1 MHLTDCV
8 KKNTKGVLIVS
19 KSEECIICKSKI
31 KMLLYCNGCH
41 RRKIAQAKLDAYEDC
56 KEIICRE
63 EHWKQM
69 LRYIGRKVI
78 ELKGVVAVSEYSY
91 LEALNKIEDKDIR
104 NSIRNFVILLNQ
116 ENDKAIAQAKHDRTQ
131 AIYDKAKK
139 FGGGEITDNWIKLM
153 RWLEK
158 ELQGG
163 AGGE

>member
-1 MHLTDCV
+1 
-8 KKNTKGVLIVS
+8 VS

-41 RRKIAQAKLDAYEDC
+41 RRKIAQAK
-56 KEIICRE
+56 
-63 EHWKQM
+63 Q
-69 LRYIGRKVI
+69 
-78 ELKGVVAVSEYSY
+78 
-91 LEALNKIEDKDIR
+91 
-104 NSIRNFVILLNQ
+104 
-116 ENDKAIAQAKHDRTQ
+116 DRTQ